1 MGNLLLKSP
10 CAPLP
15 LSKVLSTN
23 QHTLP
28 PYKPRCTPSSL
39 FYWVAGQTLWAFV
52 FRLFGPKPHFI
63 TSQQFCNFFIV
74 YLASMMKRI
83 IKYDTIYFNLTG
95 CNSPPLGAFNAL
107 GDTPLLCGEVIH
119 SNIQKNKKM
128 ILISTVLEELYELK
142 GVNCSIKSNLMESSL
157 KGKWDASGGSC

>member
-1 MGNLLLKSP
+1 
-10 CAPLP
+10 
-15 LSKVLSTN
+15 
-23 QHTLP
+23 
-28 PYKPRCTPSSL
+28 
-39 FYWVAGQTLWAFV
+39 
-52 FRLFGPKPHFI
+52 
-63 TSQQFCNFFIV
+63 
-74 YLASMMKRI
+74 MKRI
-83 IKYDTIYFNLTG
+83 IKYDTICFNLTG